1 MLWIGDIVLVIGIF
15 LLTAYVDLT
24 ISMQG
29 KHDMGTSVFL
39 VSGSVALCTG
49 VVLIGLRNIQQIQR
63 DRKQEKRDIEQVDRD
78 KRIDALIEA
87 VNTLIS
93 EIRQDR
99 DEQRGGLYHKVS
111 GVRPRDAGKRTGRR

>member
-99 DEQRGGLYHKVS
+99 EERRRIMPFRYY
-111 GVRPRDAGKRTGRR
+111 RPRR